1 MSDPT
6 DHRPVAVIDIGSNS
20 ARVVV
25 YEPEASGHLRIQAST
40 RAALRLVR
48 DVDTQRRLSED
59 SMARAMEALR
69 DFRAI
74 ALGAGAARI
83 VAVAT
88 AAMRDADN
96 GALFLERVR
105 RELGIEVEL
114 IDGDREARYGFV
126 GAVRGLPV
134 DAGLVFD
141 MGGGSMQL
149 SRFHDRAL
157 EQDWSLPLGSLRLSQ
172 SFLATDPP
180 KAGEMRRLRAHVRD
194 LLHDARIPVLR
205 EGETLV
211 GTGGTVRNL
220 AKIDR
225 RARGYPITRLHG
237 YVIGRRHL
245 HDAVARVV
253 ATPQRKRE
261 SIPGLSDERGD
272 SIAGGGLGIE
282 TLVEAVEAEAI
293 LVSGQGVREGIA
305 YSLLADTVPGAPAVR
320 RESAAALV
328 ARFAAWDGS
337 AAERRAGVAARL
349 CECLLP
355 GAPEELAEAVGHAAR
370 VLDIGRS
377 VDFFD
382 RHQHAADIVLATELD
397 GFSHREVALLS
408 AVLRTARDDEADL
421 RRLSPVLRAE
431 DRPAV
436 LRAGL
441 VLALADDV
449 EERCPR
455 GVPIEVRCAVTRD
468 EVRVDVP
475 ALAGWRPRG
484 LGERFARAF
493 ERRLVVHAGGA

>member
-1 MSDPT
+1 MDEPT
-6 DHRPVAVIDIGSNS
+6 PAPVAIIDIGSNS

-25 YEPEASGHLRIQAST
+25 YESEASGHLRIRAST

-48 DVDTQRRLSED
+48 DVDAQHRLSED
-59 SMARAMEALR
+59 SMARAMDALR

-74 ALGAGAARI
+74 ALGAGADRVI
-83 VAVAT
+83 AVAT

-96 GALFLERVR
+96 GTLFLERVR

-134 DAGLVFD
+134 DDGLVFD
-141 MGGGSMQL
+141 MGGGSMQV
-149 SRFHDRAL
+149 SRFRGRAL
-157 EQDWSLPLGSLRLSQ
+157 EKDWSLPLGSLRLSQ
-172 SFLATDPP
+172 TFLSNDPP
-180 KAGEMRRLRAHVRD
+180 KPGEVRKLKAHVRT
-194 LLHDARIPVLR
+194 LLQDAHVPTLR
-205 EGETLV
+205 AGETLV

-237 YVIGRRHL
+237 YTVTRRHL
-245 HDAVARVV
+245 HDAVARVTE
-253 ATPQRKRE
+253 TPLRKRDT
-261 SIPGLSDERGD
+261 IPGLSGERGD
-272 SIAGGGLGIE
+272 SIVGGALGIE
-282 TLVEAVEAEAI
+282 TLVETVEGAAL

-305 YSLLADTVPGAPAVR
+305 YSMIARTVPDAPAVR
-320 RESAAALV
+320 RQSVTALT
-328 ARFAAWDGS
+328 ARFSAWDGPT
-337 AAERRAGVAARL
+337 AARRLAVAAQL
-349 CECLLP
+349 GAALLA
-355 GAPEELAEAVGHAAR
+355 GSAPELAEAAEHAAC

-408 AVLRTARDDEADL
+408 AVLRAARDEDADL
-421 RRLSPVLRAE
+421 RPLAPILKGE
-431 DRPAV
+431 DREGIEQA
-436 LRAGL
+436 AL
-441 VLALADDV
+441 VVALADDI

-455 GVPIEVRCAVTRD
+455 GAAIEVKCVVLKGD
-468 EVRVDVP
+468 VRLEVP

-484 LGERFARAF
+484 LGERFQRTF
-493 ERRLVVHAGGA
+493 GKRLMVHAGGA